1 MLEINIKRYFKI
13 IHIVSSVVWHLPREI
28 FDVAMKYLNFLKHT
42 QRILWVEL
50 DKSICKFWDVQKA
63 MGCILYVL
71 MKSIWLFIK
80 FLTLSY
86 ALQL

>member
-1 MLEINIKRYFKI
+1 MLEINIRRYLKI
-13 IHIVSSVVWHLPREI
+13 IHIFSSVVWHLPREI
-28 FDVAMKYLNFLKHT
+28 FDVAMRHLNFLKHM

-50 DKSICKFWDVQKA
+50 DKHICKFWEVQQA
-63 MGCILYVL
+63 VGSILYVL
-71 MKSIWLFIK
+71 MKSSWLFIK